1 VWFHIPSSENEHE
14 SRSRTVEKR
23 RVCLEIRTKAYGV
36 LHNFAGKTSFL
47 TGCAAGNTMAFAVE
61 IE

>member
-1 VWFHIPSSENEHE
+1 VWFHIPSSENERE

-23 RVCLEIRTKAYGV
+23 RVCWEIRTKAYGV